1 MMYQNILD
9 KIVDKSKQIF
19 GAGLTGVYLHGS
31 MAMGCFNPD
40 KSDIDLIIVIE
51 NDITDEQKLKFMN
64 EVVELNKLAPSKGIE
79 LSIVK
84 KAYCK
89 EFVYPT
95 PFELHFSKMHLQ
107 WFIDNPEDYIS
118 KMKGTDKDL
127 AAHFT
132 IIKKFGI
139 VLYGTEINEVFG
151 DVPRENYLDSIW
163 CDIEGAR
170 EDILENPVY
179 MILNLC
185 RVAAFLKSNLFA
197 SKKQGGEWALDNLA
211 PQYQNLISDAL
222 QSYAEGKE
230 MHVNKA
236 EAQEFA
242 DYMLQ
247 LISLR
252 YRKSIS

>member
-1 MMYQNILD
+1 MLYQNVLD

-19 GAGLTGVYLHGS
+19 GEELAGVYLHGS
-31 MAMGCFNPD
+31 MAMGCFQPD

-51 NDITDEQKLKFMN
+51 DDITDEQKLKFMSGI
-64 EVVELNKLAPSKGIE
+64 VELNKLAPSKGIE

-107 WFIDNPEDYIS
+107 WFVDSPEDYIS

-132 IIKKFGI
+132 IIKKCGI
-139 VLYGTEINEVFG
+139 VLFGREINEVFG

-170 EDILENPVY
+170 EDILEDPVY

-185 RVAAFLKSNLFA
+185 RVAAFLNDNLIA
-197 SKKQGGEWALDNLA
+197 SKKQGGDWALKNLA
-211 PQYQNLISDAL
+211 SRYHSLISDAL
-222 QSYAEGKE
+222 QSYAEGNDMQVSKE
-230 MHVNKA
+230 

-247 LISLR
+247 LISL
-252 YRKSIS
+252 